1 MIEATRDVG
10 AADLRSAACA
20 FAGRARLRGGAAM
33 RCHALPAEGEKGG
46 AG

>member
-20 FAGRARLRGGAAM
+20 FAGW

>member
-1 MIEATRDVG
+1 MIEAMRDVG
-10 AADLRSAACA
+10 ATDLRSAACA
-20 FAGRARLRGGAAM
+20 FAGR